1 MTDTGTLHLAD
12 YLSILRRRKR
22 QIKIT
27 AILVFSISAILAFVI
42 PPQYRSTAT
51 ILIEQQQVPRDLVPS
66 TVTGYA
72 NQRLQIIQKRVMT
85 NENLLK
91 IIEKYQLRSGKEASE
106 SLDKKIMAQIR
117 KGASFVAGS
126 ANVTDPRSGTSM
138 MATISFKL
146 SYTANSPETA
156 QKVANELT
164 DYVLQE
170 NISIRTQQAEKTSGF
185 FSSEEGKLGQQLSEL
200 ETKLAAYKTK
210 NTGRLPE
217 LLNLNMSLMERTQ
230 KELED
235 VERQIY
241 SLEERRLELQGQLAT
256 VEPYTGQGPGGRL
269 REVQTQY
276 LSATAVYAPNHPDV
290 VKLRRELEMLRR
302 ETGAVDEREA
312 IDKEYKK
319 TRAELI
325 AAREKY
331 ADNHPDVVRLTASL
345 AALEEKL
352 RSSISSSPSGLA
364 LKPDN
369 PAYIAIQTQ
378 LATVGISLRAASEQ
392 RARAKQKLAEYEARV
407 VQTPNVEQEGLALK
421 REYDSTAKK
430 YREMK
435 ENLMGADIAVE
446 LEKEQ
451 KGERF
456 SLLEAPSL
464 PDSPQMPNRRA
475 FLLLGIVL
483 GLGSG
488 VGYASIAEYMD
499 RTVRGSMAIASVL
512 GVPPLAVIPH
522 IPIGDPV
529 GEGRRMIQG
538 ARLS

>member
-1 MTDTGTLHLAD
+1 MTETGTLHLAD
-12 YLSILRRRKR
+12 YLSILRRRKK
-22 QIKIT
+22 QVKLV
-27 AILVFSISAILAFVI
+27 AALVFLVSVILAFVI

-85 NENLLK
+85 DENLLR
-91 IIEKYQLRSGKEASE
+91 IAEKYQLISGKGKLDS
-106 SLDKKIMAQIR
+106 SDKKIVTRMR
-117 KGASFVAGS
+117 RETKFVTDS

-146 SYTANSPETA
+146 SHTADSPEIA

-170 NISIRTQQAEKTSGF
+170 NITIRTQLAEKTSGF
-185 FSSEEGKLGQQLSEL
+185 FSGEEGKLRQQLSEL
-200 ETKLAAYKTK
+200 EEKLAFYKTK

-276 LSATAVYAPNHPDV
+276 LSAAAVYAPNHPDV
-290 VKLRRELEMLRR
+290 VKLRRELEMLRK

-312 IDKEYKK
+312 LDKEYKK

-325 AAREKY
+325 KAREKY
-331 ADNHPDVVRLTASL
+331 ADNHPDVTRLKASL
-345 AALEEKL
+345 AALEQKL
-352 RSSISSSPSGLA
+352 KSTTSSSPMGFA

-369 PAYIAIQTQ
+369 PAYISIQTQ
-378 LATVGISLRAASEQ
+378 LATIGISLKAASEQ
-392 RARAKQKLAEYEARV
+392 RARAKQKLAEYESRV

-421 REYDSTAKK
+421 REYDSTVKK
-430 YREMK
+430 YREIK
-435 ENLMGADIAVE
+435 ENLLGADIAVE
-446 LEKEQ
+446 LEKGQ

-456 SLLEAPSL
+456 SLLEAPQL
-464 PDSPQMPNRRA
+464 PDSPDIPNRKA
-475 FLLLGIVL
+475 FILLGIVL
-483 GLGSG
+483 GLGG
-488 VGYASIAEYMD
+488 GIGYASIAEYMD
-499 RTVRGSMAIASVL
+499 RTIRGSMAIASVL
-512 GVPPLAVIPH
+512 RVPPLAVIPH
-522 IPIGDPV
+522 IPLGDPV
-529 GEGRRMIQG
+529 AESRRMIQG
-538 ARLS
+538 AR

>member
-1 MTDTGTLHLAD
+1 MTETGTLHLAD
-12 YLSILRRRKR
+12 YLSILRRRKK
-22 QIKIT
+22 QVKLV
-27 AILVFSISAILAFVI
+27 AALVFLVSAVLAFVI

-51 ILIEQQQVPRDLVPS
+51 ILIEQQQVPRDLIPS

-85 NENLLK
+85 DENLYK
-91 IIEKYQLRSGKEASE
+91 IAEKYQLISGKGKWETS
-106 SLDKKIMAQIR
+106 DKKTIVKMRQAT
-117 KGASFVAGS
+117 KFVTDS
-126 ANVTDPRSGTSM
+126 ANVTDPRSGASL

-146 SYTANSPETA
+146 SYSAASPEIA
-156 QKVANELT
+156 QKVANDLT

-170 NISIRTQQAEKTSGF
+170 NIMIRTQQAVKTSGF
-185 FSSEEGKLGQQLSEL
+185 FSEEEGKLRQHLTEL
-200 ETKLAAYKTK
+200 EAKLAAYKTK

-235 VERQIY
+235 IERQIY

-276 LSATAVYAPNHPDV
+276 LSAAAVYAPNHPDV
-290 VKLRRELEMLRR
+290 IKLRRELDMLRR

-312 IDKEYKK
+312 LDKEYKK

-325 AAREKY
+325 EAREKY
-331 ADNHPDVVRLTASL
+331 ADNHPDVTRLKAAL

-352 RSSISSSPSGLA
+352 KSSISSSPMGFA

-378 LATVGISLRAASEQ
+378 LATIGISLKSASEQ
-392 RARAKQKLAEYEARV
+392 RVRAKEKLAEYVARV
-407 VQTPNVEQEGLALK
+407 VQTPNVEQEGLVLL
-421 REYDSTAKK
+421 REYDSTVKK
-430 YREMK
+430 YREIK
-435 ENLMGADIAVE
+435 EHLMGADIAVE

-456 SLLEAPSL
+456 SLLEAPEL
-464 PDSPQMPNRRA
+464 PGSPQMPNRRA

-499 RTVRGSMAIASVL
+499 RTVRGSMAVASVL
-512 GVPPLAVIPH
+512 RAPPLAVIPH
-522 IPIGDPV
+522 IPIGDTV
-529 GEGRRMIQG
+529 AESRRLIQG
-538 ARLS
+538 AR

>member
-1 MTDTGTLHLAD
+1 MTETGTLHLAD
-12 YLSILRRRKR
+12 YLSILRRRKK
-22 QIKIT
+22 QIKLV
-27 AILVFSISAILAFVI
+27 AALVFLVSAILAFVI

-51 ILIEQQQVPRDLVPS
+51 ILIEQQQVPRDLIPS

-85 NENLLK
+85 DENLYK
-91 IIEKYQLRSGKEASE
+91 IAEKYQLISGKEKWETS
-106 SLDKKIMAQIR
+106 DKKTIAQMR
-117 KGASFVAGS
+117 RATKFVTDS
-126 ANVTDPRSGTSM
+126 ANVTDPRSGASM

-146 SYTANSPETA
+146 SYTAALPEIA
-156 QKVANELT
+156 QKVANDLT
-164 DYVLQE
+164 DYVLHE
-170 NISIRTQQAEKTSGF
+170 NIMIRTQQAEKTSGF
-185 FSSEEGKLGQQLSEL
+185 FSDEEEKLRQHLSEL
-200 ETKLAAYKTK
+200 EAKLAAYKTK

-235 VERQIY
+235 IERQIY

-276 LSATAVYAPNHPDV
+276 LSAAAVYAPNHPDV

-302 ETGAVDEREA
+302 ETGAVDERESL
-312 IDKEYKK
+312 DKEYKK

-325 AAREKY
+325 EAQQKY
-331 ADNHPDVVRLTASL
+331 ADNHPDVTRLKTSL
-345 AALEEKL
+345 AILEEKL
-352 RSSISSSPSGLA
+352 KNSISSSPMGFA

-369 PAYIAIQTQ
+369 PAYISIQTQ
-378 LATVGISLRAASEQ
+378 LATIGISLRAATEQ
-392 RARAKQKLAEYEARV
+392 RARGKEKLAEYVTRV
-407 VQTPNVEQEGLALK
+407 VQTPNVEQEGLVLL
-421 REYDSTAKK
+421 REYDSTVKK
-430 YREMK
+430 YREIK
-435 ENLMGADIAVE
+435 EHLLGADIAVE
-446 LEKEQ
+446 LEKVE

-456 SLLEAPSL
+456 SLLYAPEL
-464 PDSPQMPNRRA
+464 PESPEMPNRRA

-488 VGYASIAEYMD
+488 IGYASIAEYMD

-512 GVPPLAVIPH
+512 RAPPLAVIPH
-522 IPIGDPV
+522 IPIGDTV
-529 GEGRRMIQG
+529 AENRRMIQG
-538 ARLS
+538 AR

>member
-1 MTDTGTLHLAD
+1 MTETGTLHLAD
-12 YLSILRRRKR
+12 YLSILRRRKK
-22 QIKIT
+22 QVKLV
-27 AILVFSISAILAFVI
+27 AALVFLVSAVLAFVI

-51 ILIEQQQVPRDLVPS
+51 ILIEQQQVPRDLIPS

-85 NENLLK
+85 DENLYK
-91 IIEKYQLRSGKEASE
+91 IAEKYQLISGKGKWETS
-106 SLDKKIMAQIR
+106 DKKTIVKMRQAT
-117 KGASFVAGS
+117 KFVTDS
-126 ANVTDPRSGTSM
+126 ANVTDPRSGASL

-146 SYTANSPETA
+146 SYSAASPEIA

-170 NISIRTQQAEKTSGF
+170 NIMIRTQQAVKTSGF
-185 FSSEEGKLGQQLSEL
+185 FSEEEGKLRQHLTEL
-200 ETKLAAYKTK
+200 EAKLAAYKTK

-235 VERQIY
+235 IERQIY

-276 LSATAVYAPNHPDV
+276 LSAAAVYAPNHPDV
-290 VKLRRELEMLRR
+290 IKLRRELDMLRR

-312 IDKEYKK
+312 LDKEYKK

-331 ADNHPDVVRLTASL
+331 ADNHPDVTRLKAAL

-352 RSSISSSPSGLA
+352 KSSISSSPIGFA

-378 LATVGISLRAASEQ
+378 LATIGISLKSASEQ
-392 RARAKQKLAEYEARV
+392 RVRAKEKLAEYVARV
-407 VQTPNVEQEGLALK
+407 VQTPNVEQEGLVLL
-421 REYDSTAKK
+421 REYDSTVKK
-430 YREMK
+430 YREIK
-435 ENLMGADIAVE
+435 EHLMGADIAVE

-456 SLLEAPSL
+456 SLLEAPEL
-464 PDSPQMPNRRA
+464 PESPQMPNRRA

-499 RTVRGSMAIASVL
+499 RTVRGSMAVASVL
-512 GVPPLAVIPH
+512 RAPPLAVIPH
-522 IPIGDPV
+522 IPIGDTV
-529 GEGRRMIQG
+529 AESRRLIQG
-538 ARLS
+538 AR

>member
-1 MTDTGTLHLAD
+1 MTETGTLHLTD
-12 YLSILRRRKR
+12 YLSILRRRKK
-22 QIKIT
+22 QVKLV
-27 AILVFSISAILAFVI
+27 AALVFLVSAVLAFVI

-51 ILIEQQQVPRDLVPS
+51 ILIEQQQVPRDLIPS

-85 NENLLK
+85 DENLYK
-91 IIEKYQLRSGKEASE
+91 IAEKYQLISGKGKWETS
-106 SLDKKIMAQIR
+106 DKKTIGKMRQAT
-117 KGASFVAGS
+117 KFVTDS
-126 ANVTDPRSGTSM
+126 ANVTDPRSGASL

-146 SYTANSPETA
+146 SYSAATPEIA

-170 NISIRTQQAEKTSGF
+170 NIMIRTQQAEKTSGF
-185 FSSEEGKLGQQLSEL
+185 FSDEEGKLRQHLAEL
-200 ETKLAAYKTK
+200 EAKLAAYKTK

-235 VERQIY
+235 IERQIY

-276 LSATAVYAPNHPDV
+276 LSAAAVYAPNHPDV
-290 VKLRRELEMLRR
+290 IKLRRELDMLRR

-312 IDKEYKK
+312 LDKEYKK

-331 ADNHPDVVRLTASL
+331 ADNHPDVTRLKAAL

-352 RSSISSSPSGLA
+352 KSSISSSPMGFA

-378 LATVGISLRAASEQ
+378 LATIGISLKSASEQ
-392 RARAKQKLAEYEARV
+392 RVRAKEKLAEYVARV
-407 VQTPNVEQEGLALK
+407 VQTPNVEQEGLVLL
-421 REYDSTAKK
+421 REYDSTVKK
-430 YREMK
+430 YREIK
-435 ENLMGADIAVE
+435 EHLMGADIAVE

-456 SLLEAPSL
+456 SLLEAPEL
-464 PDSPQMPNRRA
+464 PESPQMPNRRA

-512 GVPPLAVIPH
+512 RAPPLAVIPH
-522 IPIGDPV
+522 IPIGDTV
-529 GEGRRMIQG
+529 AESRRLIQG
-538 ARLS
+538 AR

>member
-12 YLSILRRRKR
+12 YISILRRRKK
-22 QIKIT
+22 QVIQVAT
-27 AILVFSISAILAFVI
+27 VVFLVSAILAFVI

-72 NQRLQIIQKRVMT
+72 NQRLQRIQQRVMT
-85 NENLLK
+85 DENLLR
-91 IIEKYQLRSGKEASE
+91 IIEKYQLGAGIGKSE
-106 SLDKKIMAQIR
+106 SLAKKTITQMRQAT
-117 KGASFVAGS
+117 KFVTDS
-126 ANVTDPRSGTSM
+126 ANVTDPRSGASM

-146 SYTANSPETA
+146 SYTADSPEIA

-164 DYVLQE
+164 DYVLRE
-170 NISIRTQQAEKTSGF
+170 NIMIRTQQAEKTSGF
-185 FSSEEGKLGQQLSEL
+185 FSDEEGKLRQNLLEL
-200 ETKLAAYKTK
+200 EAKLAAYKTR

-217 LLNLNMSLMERTQ
+217 LMNLNMSLMERTQ

-235 VERQIY
+235 TERQIY
-241 SLEERRLELQGQLAT
+241 SLEERRLELQGQLAQ

-276 LSATAVYAPNHPDV
+276 LSAAAVYAPNHPDV
-290 VKLRRELEMLRR
+290 VKLRRELEMLRM
-302 ETGAVDEREA
+302 ESGAVDEREA

-319 TRAELI
+319 TRAELS

-331 ADNHPDVVRLTASL
+331 AENHPDVIRLKASL
-345 AALEEKL
+345 ATLEEKL
-352 RSSISSSPSGLA
+352 KTSISSSPMGFA

-378 LATVGISLRAASEQ
+378 LATINISLKAASEQ
-392 RARAKQKLAEYEARV
+392 RARAKQKSAEYETRL
-407 VQTPNVEQEGLALK
+407 VQTPHVEQEGLALK
-421 REYDSTAKK
+421 REYDSTVKK
-430 YREMK
+430 HREIK
-435 ENLMGADIAVE
+435 EHLMGADISVE
-446 LEKEQ
+446 LEKEE

-456 SLLEAPSL
+456 SLLYAPDL
-464 PDSPQMPNRRA
+464 PESPQMPNRRA

-499 RTVRGSMAIASVL
+499 RTIRGSLSIASVL
-512 GVPPLAVIPH
+512 RVPPLAVIPH

-529 GEGRRMIQG
+529 TESRRMIQG
-538 ARLS
+538 AR

>member
-1 MTDTGTLHLAD
+1 MTETGTLHLAD
-12 YLSILRRRKR
+12 YLSILRRRKK
-22 QIKIT
+22 QVKLV
-27 AILVFSISAILAFVI
+27 AALVFLVSAILAFVI

-51 ILIEQQQVPRDLVPS
+51 ILIEQQQVPRDLIPS

-85 NENLLK
+85 DENLY
-91 IIEKYQLRSGKEASE
+91 IIAEKYQLISGKGKWETS
-106 SLDKKIMAQIR
+106 DKKTIAQMR
-117 KGASFVAGS
+117 QATKFVTDS
-126 ANVTDPRSGTSM
+126 ANVTDPRSGASL

-146 SYTANSPETA
+146 SYSAATPEIA
-156 QKVANELT
+156 QKVANDLT

-170 NISIRTQQAEKTSGF
+170 NIMIRTQQAEKTSGF
-185 FSSEEGKLGQQLSEL
+185 FSDEERKLRQHLSEL
-200 ETKLAAYKTK
+200 EAKLAAYKTK

-276 LSATAVYAPNHPDV
+276 LSAAAVYAPNHPDV
-290 VKLRRELEMLRR
+290 IKLRRELDMLRR
-302 ETGAVDEREA
+302 ETGAVDERDA
-312 IDKEYKK
+312 LDKEYKK
-319 TRAELI
+319 TRVELI
-325 AAREKY
+325 EAREKY
-331 ADNHPDVVRLTASL
+331 ADNHPDVTRLKAAL

-352 RSSISSSPSGLA
+352 KSSISSSPMGFA

-378 LATVGISLRAASEQ
+378 LATIGISLKSASEQ
-392 RARAKQKLAEYEARV
+392 RARAKEKLAEYVTRV
-407 VQTPNVEQEGLALK
+407 VQTPNVEQEGLVLL
-421 REYDSTAKK
+421 REYDSTVKK
-430 YREMK
+430 YREIK
-435 ENLMGADIAVE
+435 EHLMGADIAVE

-456 SLLEAPSL
+456 SLLESPNL
-464 PDSPQMPNRRA
+464 PDSPDMPNRRA

-512 GVPPLAVIPH
+512 RAPPLAVIPH
-522 IPIGDPV
+522 IPSGDTV
-529 GEGRRMIQG
+529 AESRRMIQG
-538 ARLS
+538 AR

>member
-12 YLSILRRRKR
+12 YLSILRRRRK
-22 QIKIT
+22 QVIQV
-27 AILVFSISAILAFVI
+27 AALVFLVSAMLAFVI
-42 PPQYRSTAT
+42 PPKYRSTAT

-85 NENLLK
+85 NENLLR
-91 IIEKYQLRSGKEASE
+91 IAEKYRLIPEKEKSD
-106 SLDKKIMAQIR
+106 SLIIKTISKMRQATR
-117 KGASFVAGS
+117 FVADS
-126 ANVTDPRSGTSM
+126 ANVTDPRSGASL

-146 SYTANSPETA
+146 SYGGDSPEIA
-156 QKVANELT
+156 RQVANELT

-170 NISIRTQQAEKTSGF
+170 NVMIRTQQAEKTSGF
-185 FSSEEGKLGQQLSEL
+185 FSEEEGKLRQNLTEI
-200 ETKLAAYKTK
+200 EARLAAYKTK

-235 VERQIY
+235 IERQIY
-241 SLEERRLELQGQLAT
+241 SLEERRLELQAQLAQ
-256 VEPYTGQGPGGRL
+256 VEPYTGHGPGGRL

-276 LSATAVYAPNHPDV
+276 LSAAAVYAPNHPDV
-290 VKLRRELEMLRR
+290 VRLRRELEMLRQ
-302 ETGAVDEREA
+302 ETGALDEREA
-312 IDKEYKK
+312 LDKEYKK

-325 AAREKY
+325 ESREKY
-331 ADNHPDVVRLTASL
+331 ADNHPDVTRLKASL
-345 AALEEKL
+345 ASLEEKL
-352 RSSISSSPSGLA
+352 KRSISSSPMGFA

-378 LATVGISLRAASEQ
+378 LGTIAISLKAASEQ
-392 RARAKQKLAEYEARV
+392 RARAKQKLAEYEARI
-407 VQTPNVEQEGLALK
+407 VQTPNVEQQGLALQ

-430 YREMK
+430 YREIK
-435 ENLMGADIAVE
+435 EHLFGADIAVE

-456 SLLEAPSL
+456 SLLEAPDL
-464 PDSPQMPNRRA
+464 PGSAEMPNRRA

-512 GVPPLAVIPH
+512 RAPPLAVIPH
-522 IPIGDPV
+522 IPIGDTV
-529 GEGRRMIQG
+529 AESRRLIQE
-538 ARLS
+538 AR